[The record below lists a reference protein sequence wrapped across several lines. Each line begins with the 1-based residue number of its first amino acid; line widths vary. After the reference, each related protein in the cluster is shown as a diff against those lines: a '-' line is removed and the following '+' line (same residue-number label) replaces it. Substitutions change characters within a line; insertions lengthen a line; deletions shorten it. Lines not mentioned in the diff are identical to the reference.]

1 MRDKNKGFQ
10 QSAII
15 TESLETFD
23 LSLSKPFYLS
33 LRDIKTTVSTCG
45 ITLLLYNLTNGTIIG
60 VNTHFLSP
68 QILNIDGNPIS
79 CIFYYF
85 ISKCFIPLKNIESM
99 ICIINDSML
108 TDFSIACTRNF
119 FSVYKWN

>member
-33 LRDIKTTVSTCG
+33 LRDIKTTVSTC
-45 ITLLLYNLTNGTIIG
+45 
-60 VNTHFLSP
+60 
-68 QILNIDGNPIS
+68 
-79 CIFYYF
+79 
-85 ISKCFIPLKNIESM
+85 IEYL
-99 ICIINDSML
+99 C
-108 TDFSIACTRNF
+108 
-119 FSVYKWN
+119 